1 MSPNRLRPHPLPPKS
16 ASPRMIWIPL
26 HFQLLRLLS
35 VGWICLNATYQ
46 KVVACL
52 WSWLTVGVAHYLS
65 GWKAVAVVAG
75 LDPALSSSPP
85 TVVTRTALFVLRRL
99 PLAAGLGLC
108 SANCLGQLGP
118 TLMVSVNA
126 LTGGGTWWAM
136 SSRAPRSTAARSS
149 SAPGLWGTE
158 GMEE

>member
-16 ASPRMIWIPL
+16 ASPKRIWIPL

-65 GWKAVAVVAG
+65 GWKAVVAG

-85 TVVTRTALFVLRRL
+85 TVGAPTALFMLRRL
-99 PLAAGLGLC
+99 PHAAGRGLC
-108 SANCLGQLGP
+108 SALCLGQLGP

-126 LTGGGTWWAM
+126 LTGGGTWWAI